1 MELIKTLLLS
11 SEKRAELLDILTDRR
26 HICASCWLLE
36 DLVDEELLYKMILKR
51 NKGRLSTELVI
62 QRMMQYLARRE
73 QQAEGRLGGEAVGI
87 VIEEIGK
94 GRNKIQ
100 LMVFIPGASS
110 NRDIWR
116 GSVTWTSI
124 GLLAL

>member
-1 MELIKTLLLS
+1 MCLLL
-11 SEKRAELLDILTDRR
+11 EN
-26 HICASCWLLE
+26 
-36 DLVDEELLYKMILKR
+36 LVDEELLYKIISKR